1 MMDLPQRSSGI
12 LLHPT
17 SLPGLYGIGTLGVHA
32 YRFVDFLVQSGQ
44 SLWQI
49 LPLGP
54 VDSDGSPYSSFCSA
68 AGNPLLISLGQLV
81 EHGDLNS
88 SDLSTSP
95 FPPDAR
101 FVDYAALDHWKTQI
115 LQQAVQRFVQS
126 GSAARKAAFDE
137 FRSRES
143 DWLEDY
149 ALFMA
154 LKTHYDRQTAGPD
167 HGQATWNRDWD
178 QDIALR
184 QPAALAWWRE
194 RLRDRV
200 EYHCVLQYF
209 FFEQWGALK
218 RYANDRGI
226 AIIGDMPIFVAL
238 NSVDVWCHPNLF
250 QLDEE
255 RREIFVAG
263 VPPDYFSATGQRW
276 GNPLYN
282 WDAMAANGFDWWIRR
297 FDHLLKLVDIVRI
310 DHFRGFAAC
319 WAIPS
324 EEEIATNGQ
333 WVRVPGYDLF
343 ETVQQG
349 LGHLP
354 FLAEDLGV
362 ITPDVEELRDHF
374 GFPGMRV
381 LQVGFENIDSENIH
395 LPDNH
400 VENSVV
406 YTGTHD
412 NNTTVGWYQSL
423 PARQQQ
429 AIAEFFGGEL
439 QDPAWEMIRVAM
451 ASVAR
456 YAVIPMQDVLRLDQ
470 SARMNTPS
478 TKSGNWRWRLQ
489 HDHDGQTVS
498 AQLAQLTAEHQRTAQ
513 PDGTAP
519 TR

>member
-1 MMDLPQRSSGI
+1 MDLPQRSSGI

-17 SLPGLYGIGTLGVHA
+17 SLPGPYGIGTLGTHA
-32 YRFVDFLVQSGQ
+32 YQFVDFLVRAGQ

-54 VDSDGSPYSSFCSA
+54 VDSDASPYSSYCSA

-88 SDLSTSP
+88 ADLSTSP
-95 FPPDAR
+95 FPTDAR
-101 FVDYAALDHWKTQI
+101 FVDYAALGDWKMRV
-115 LQQAVQRFVQS
+115 LDRAAQRFLR
-126 GSAARKAAFDE
+126 SASPARKAAFHD
-137 FRSRES
+137 FRSRHS
-143 DWLEDY
+143 DWLEHHG
-149 ALFMA
+149 LFMA
-154 LKTHYDRQTAGPD
+154 LKEHYDREMAAGD
-167 HGQATWNRDWD
+167 HCEATWNRDWD
-178 QDIALR
+178 HDIALR
-184 QPAALAWWRE
+184 QPAALAWWRDK
-194 RLRDRV
+194 LGDRV

-218 RYANDRGI
+218 QYANDRGI
-226 AIIGDMPIFVAL
+226 TIIGDMPIFVAL
-238 NSVDVWCHPNLF
+238 NSVDVWCNPDLF

-255 RREIFVAG
+255 RNETFVAG

-282 WDAMAANGFDWWIRR
+282 WDAMAANGFAWWIRR
-297 FDHLLKLVDIVRI
+297 FRHLLEQVDMVRI

-324 EEEIATNGQ
+324 REEIATNGQ
-333 WVRVPGYDLF
+333 WVRVPGYELF
-343 ETVQQG
+343 ETVQRE

-362 ITPDVEELRDHF
+362 ITPDVEDLRDHF

-381 LQVGFENIDSENIH
+381 LQVGFENIEPGNIH
-395 LPDNH
+395 LPQNH

-423 PARQQQ
+423 PASQQR

-439 QDPAWEMIRVAM
+439 RDPAWDMMRVAM

-456 YAVIPMQDVLRLDQ
+456 YAIVPMQDVLRLDQ

-478 TKSGNWRWRLQ
+478 TKSGNWRWRLRP
-489 HDHDGQTVS
+489 DYNDETVS
-498 AQLAQLTAEHQRTAQ
+498 APLAQLTAEHQRTETL
-513 PDGTAP
+513 DK
-519 TR
+519 